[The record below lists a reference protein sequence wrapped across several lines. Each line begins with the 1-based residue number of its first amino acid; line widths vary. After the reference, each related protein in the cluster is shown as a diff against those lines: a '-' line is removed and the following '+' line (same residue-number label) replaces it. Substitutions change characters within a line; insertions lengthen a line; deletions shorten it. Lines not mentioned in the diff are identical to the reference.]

1 MDLIGRSEIGGY
13 SFQRATPNIF
23 LAIPAANCSLPSARD
38 TRSLTMEG
46 IEEDDRAR
54 RKVVGINSETVTN
67 ITSTDFP
74 GHHPGEDA
82 SWSLQKFRDGLTV
95 QFHHNRTHDAAFS
108 LIGVDAAIANAFRR
122 ILLAEV
128 PTLAIEKVYIQ
139 NNTSVIADEVLAHR
153 LGLIPLCGSST
164 GLKWLKWYVAPNDD
178 QNFKGM
184 DRTDYNTVVLQLK
197 ATCKRSQQDPDE
209 HINGNVYSSQIEWMP
224 QGRQKQ
230 QFADGPIKP
239 VTENILI
246 AKMRPGQ
253 ELDMTMHAHLGVG
266 KDHAKFS
273 PVATATYR
281 LMPQITITQ
290 PILGADAI
298 KFQSCFPP
306 GVIDLERVTASD
318 TTSGSPVYEGREG
331 DEKAVVKDPF
341 RDTVS
346 RECLRHDEFKGK
358 VKLGRQQDHFIFSV
372 ESTGQYPSD
381 TLFLDAVDVLKYKA
395 KRLLRAMDEMDG

>member
-1 MDLIGRSEIGGY
+1 
-13 SFQRATPNIF
+13 
-23 LAIPAANCSLPSARD
+23 
-38 TRSLTMEG
+38 MEG
-46 IEEDDRAR
+46 LEEDDRAR

-95 QFHHNRTHDAAFS
+95 QFHHNHAHDAAFS

-128 PTLAIEKVYIQ
+128 PTLAIEKVYVQ

-153 LGLIPLCGSST
+153 LGLIPLCGSPA

-178 QNFKGM
+178 QNYKGM
-184 DRTDYNTVVLQLK
+184 DRTDYNTVVLQLQAK
-197 ATCKRSQQDPDE
+197 CARNPDGSDE
-209 HINGNVYSSQIEWMP
+209 HINGNVYSSQIEWVP

-230 QFADGPIKP
+230 QFVDGPIRP
-239 VTENILI
+239 VSNSILI

-253 ELDMTMHAHLGVG
+253 QLDMTMHAHLGVG

-298 KFQSCFPP
+298 KFQGCFPH

-318 TTSGSPVYEGREG
+318 VASGNSVYDGREG

-358 VKLGRQQDHFIFSV
+358 VKLGRKQDHFIFSV

-381 TLFLDAVDVLKYKA
+381 MLFLDAVDVLKFKA